1 MLTKKDLIEFLKDV
15 PDNYELY
22 FFPENLDD
30 FVDDE
35 GKPIEIHSHLV
46 YVDPGCKKN
55 DCYPTFVANI
65 HTIEIVPYTEDGE
78 EE

>member
-15 PDNYELY
+15 PDHYELY

-30 FVDDE
+30 FEDDD
-35 GKPIEIHSHLV
+35 GKPLEIRSHLA
-46 YVDPGCKKN
+46 YVNPDCKKD

-65 HTIEIVPYTEDGE
+65 NTIEIVPYFEGAE
-78 EE
+78 Q